1 VCLSSSSS
9 AVFLD
14 SSLYLN
20 RNRIGSSN
28 VYEANTPV
36 DQRNPLTLQSTL
48 NLEKGDQVWVQIY
61 YNNSTGSSSSLSDD
75 SRYLTHFM
83 GFMLEEEIVA
93 SF

>member
-1 VCLSSSSS
+1 VSLSSSSS

-20 RNRIGSSN
+20 GNRIGSSN

-61 YNNSTGSSSSLSDD
+61 YNNSTDSSSSLSDD

-83 GFMLEEEIVA
+83 GYMLEEEIVA